1 MMHKKSAFILLFSVA
16 VLISIG
22 LVMLFSAGAFA
33 SDGHGDQFS
42 FLRKQG
48 FWLGFGFVVA
58 VICATVDYRWWQRGW
73 MVLIGASYV
82 LLALCF
88 VRPIGLRLNG
98 SFRWVHL
105 GELTVQPSELAKFA
119 VVVFVAWWFAKFESE
134 QNRIV
139 KGLLIPFAVV
149 GGILL
154 LIVGETDL
162 GSTALI
168 GATALLM
175 MFVAGVNLRL
185 LLPTLAAG
193 LIGVMAIAWSIP
205 GRHNRLL
212 AFIHPEQYQTTEA
225 QQQFM
230 GLIAL
235 GSGGIDGLGLG
246 NGRQKMFY
254 LEYAYADF
262 IFPVIGEELGLRV
275 TLVIVFCYLL
285 ILTSGTLIS
294 LNARDRFG
302 MLFGF
307 GCTSLLGLQA
317 LINVGVTTSML
328 PNKGSPLPF
337 ISYGGSNLFFCLVC
351 VGVLINIYRHG
362 KEEAPATRT
371 EMMVRVR
378 HLSKF

>member
-1 MMHKKSAFILLFSVA
+1 MQKQSAYILLFSVA
-16 VLISIG
+16 ILIAIG

-48 FWLGFGFVVA
+48 FWLSVGFVAAIVCA
-58 VICATVDYRWWQRGW
+58 VVDYHWWQRGW
-73 MVLIGASYV
+73 MLFVGASYL

-88 VRPIGLRLNG
+88 VRPIGLHLNG
-98 SFRWVHL
+98 SSRWIHVGSFIL
-105 GELTVQPSELAKFA
+105 QPSELAKFA
-119 VVVFVAWWFAKFESE
+119 VVAFVGWWFSRYELE

-139 KGLLIPFAVV
+139 KGLLIPLAVV
-149 GGILL
+149 GGLLL
-154 LIVGETDL
+154 LILAETDL

-168 GATALLM
+168 GTTAILM

-185 LLPTLAAG
+185 LVPTLVAG
-193 LIGVMAIAWSIP
+193 FVGLMAIAWSIP
-205 GRHNRLL
+205 GRHNRIL
-212 AFIHPEQYQTTEA
+212 AFLHPEQYQSTEA

-262 IFPVIGEELGLRV
+262 IFPVVGEELGLRV
-275 TLVIVFCYLL
+275 TLAIVFCYLL
-285 ILTSGTLIS
+285 VLTSGTLIS
-294 LNARDRFG
+294 LNAKDRFG

-317 LINVGVTTSML
+317 LINIGVTTSML

-337 ISYGGSNLFFCLVC
+337 ISYGGSNLFFCLIC

-362 KEEAPATRT
+362 KEEAASTRT